1 MLRDQRIKQ
10 NYKELSHIDNSNHL
24 TTKRLYVKFPE
35 NVNDDTI
42 RRRSCISPII
52 ARKSIQIE
60 KALEQRTQSVG
71 NIGKD
76 IWKDNFVFIQ
86 IIFPINT
93 RFWDLDKSNILF
105 K

>member
-1 MLRDQRIKQ
+1 MKQ
-10 NYKELSHIDNSNHL
+10 HHKELSHIDNSNHL
-24 TTKRLYVKFPE
+24 TTKRLYVKLPE

-76 IWKDNFVFIQ
+76 I
-86 IIFPINT
+86 
-93 RFWDLDKSNILF
+93 
-105 K
+105 